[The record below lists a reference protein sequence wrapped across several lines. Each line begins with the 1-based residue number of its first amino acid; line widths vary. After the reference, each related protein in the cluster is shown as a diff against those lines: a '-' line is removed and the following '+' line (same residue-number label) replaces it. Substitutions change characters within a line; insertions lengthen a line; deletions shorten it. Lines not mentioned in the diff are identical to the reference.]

1 MGVTGAKFAVYVV
14 KMIIVAPLPF
24 VRNLEGVPPV
34 KVSVAVTCVQNTVY
48 AVGNQTVT
56 MNTTVMYVKD
66 AMIVVYVV

>member
-1 MGVTGAKFAVYVV
+1 MD
-14 KMIIVAPLPF
+14 
-24 VRNLEGVPPV
+24 
-34 KVSVAVTCVQNTVY
+34 SVAVTCVHYTVY